1 MAKVQGIREIKQALD
16 KIQHI
21 HAQGLARGL
30 MRAGLWLQRES
41 MLLVPVLTGQL
52 KNSAN
57 TRQEG
62 GGFEVSVV
70 VSYGTEYAV
79 YVHEDME
86 AAHGAA
92 FNAKYADKI
101 AWAAR
106 SRSKLARKARK
117 YYFKRGENQQ
127 AKFLETPLR
136 TGRDK
141 MRRMIVDAATL

>member
-1 MAKVQGIREIKQALD
+1 MAKVEGVKEIKEALAEI
-16 KIQHI
+16 KHM

-30 MRAGLWLQRES
+30 VRAGLWLQRES

-62 GGFEVSVV
+62 SGFEVSVV
-70 VSYGTEYAV
+70 VSYGTTYAV
-79 YVHEDME
+79 YVHEDLE

-92 FNAKYADKI
+92 FNQKYAEKI
-101 AWAAR
+101 AWAAK
-106 SRSKLARKARK
+106 SRSKQASKARK
-117 YYFKRGENQQ
+117 YYFKRGPNQQ

-141 MRRMIVDAATL
+141 MRKMVVEAAKL